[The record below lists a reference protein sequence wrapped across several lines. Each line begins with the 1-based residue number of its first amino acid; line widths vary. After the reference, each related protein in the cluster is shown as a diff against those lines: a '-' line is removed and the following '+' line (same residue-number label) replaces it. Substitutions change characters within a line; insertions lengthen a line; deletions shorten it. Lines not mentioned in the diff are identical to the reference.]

1 MYGVESM
8 DRRQCEQVLHVCE
21 GLLRSQRWR
30 LELAELI
37 SSGVE
42 RVDQIGFTNEKMR
55 VRARARL
62 ANDILP
68 RLAALTDWR
77 QALTDRLKVVVRE
90 AC

>member
-8 DRRQCEQVLHVCE
+8 DRRQCEQVLHECE
-21 GLLRSQRWR
+21 GLLGWQRSR

-62 ANDILP
+62 ANDIRP

-77 QALTDRLKVVVRE
+77 QALTDRLKVVVRD
-90 AC
+90 AF

>member
-68 RLAALTDWR
+68 RLAALTDW
-77 QALTDRLKVVVRE
+77 QNALTRRLLEV
-90 AC
+90 C

>member
-8 DRRQCEQVLHVCE
+8 DRRQCEQALHECE
-21 GLLRSQRWR
+21 GLLRSQRSR

-62 ANDILP
+62 TTDILP

-77 QALTDRLKVVVRE
+77 QALADRL
-90 AC
+90 